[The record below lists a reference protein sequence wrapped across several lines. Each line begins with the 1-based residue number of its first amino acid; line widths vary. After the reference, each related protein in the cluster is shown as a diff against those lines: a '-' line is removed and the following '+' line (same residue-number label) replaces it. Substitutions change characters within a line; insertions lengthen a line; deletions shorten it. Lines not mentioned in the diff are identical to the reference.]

1 MSEKYKKTCEY
12 LNYVQLLLI
21 LFSTVTG
28 CALISAFG
36 SLVRNFVGFAILQKD
51 SKFAES
57 LQE

>member
-21 LFSTVTG
+21 LFSTVAG

-36 SLVRNFVGFAILQKD
+36 SLVCNFVGFAIL
-51 SKFAES
+51 
-57 LQE
+57 